1 MTASND
7 RLRVSAQEQRDN
19 AIGLTFIAVLLLLAV
34 LALGSAPLW
43 I

>member
-1 MTASND
+1 MTAPHEYHGAAAD
-7 RLRVSAQEQRDN
+7 ARDN
-19 AIGLTFIAVLLLLAV
+19 AIGLAFMAVMLLLAV